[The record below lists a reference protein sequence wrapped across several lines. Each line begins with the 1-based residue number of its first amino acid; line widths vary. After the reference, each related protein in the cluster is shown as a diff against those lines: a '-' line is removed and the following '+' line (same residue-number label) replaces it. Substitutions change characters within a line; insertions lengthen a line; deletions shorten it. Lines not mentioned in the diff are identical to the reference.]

1 MQAFGILY
9 NFSVCLNVNIGIHQL
24 TLSLGY
30 ENSHSLVLDIDKVLK
45 HGAFTKQ
52 LEEWLQKIRSCNICW
67 LLNILYA

>member
-52 LEEWLQKIRSCNICW
+52 LCLEARWGNLSINFSG
-67 LLNILYA
+67 